1 MAENG
6 ALCRLC
12 AYAYAEITVKN
23 SRFIAEL
30 FPVSDQKQAREKLR
44 EQKERYADAAHVVH
58 AFIAGSGAEVMGMSD
73 DGEPPGTAGRP
84 VLDVLKGRRC
94 TNLLLTVA
102 RYFGGTLLGTGG
114 LVKAYG
120 DAAKAVL
127 AAAVFETLTAK
138 STFSCTVPYQ
148 LASQIKRYLCGIGAQ
163 HIEETYETEVT
174 IRCRVDTARTQALAA
189 FITDLTNG
197 QRRAVIQDER

>member
-1 MAENG
+1 MRVRVCRDFCQELAVYCG
-6 ALCRLC
+6 A
-12 AYAYAEITVKN
+12 V
-23 SRFIAEL
+23 SRWRAAGG
-30 FPVSDQKQAREKLR
+30 ARK
-44 EQKERYADAAHVVH
+44 
-58 AFIAGSGAEVMGMSD
+58 
-73 DGEPPGTAGRP
+73 TAGTKAAVRRCRSRGAC
-84 VLDVLKGRRC
+84 VYCRQRRGRRC

-120 DAAKAVL
+120 DAAKAAL

-148 LASQIKRYLCGIGAQ
+148 LASRVQRYLRGIGVQDIA
-163 HIEETYETEVT
+163 ETYETEVT
-174 IRCRVDTARTQALAA
+174 LRCRVDTDQTQALAA
-189 FITDLTNG
+189 FITELTNG